1 MGSLGSAAQKVE
13 VEIRRYED
21 GPDCDVVVTT
31 RRRRL
36 VMSCPTYDEALRWAL
51 LECKVYKLPAVIGQ
65 SLAVPRQAPEPMPG
79 AFRAVV
85 EFQKVG

>member
-65 SLAVPRQAPEPMPG
+65 LPPAPRESPEPIAG
-79 AFRAVV
+79 GFRAVA
-85 EFQKVG
+85 ELQKVG

>member
-1 MGSLGSAAQKVE
+1 MGRPDAATPKVE

-65 SLAVPRQAPEPMPG
+65 LPLAPRQSPEPVAG
-79 AFRAVV
+79 SFRAVV
-85 EFQKVG
+85 ELQKVG